1 MRTRS
6 GILAGLLS
14 GALSLSI
21 LLGATACGD
30 SAPTESNA
38 GSAEVTNHKASL
50 RLDPTTVAS
59 EIAFLDRGLEVA
71 VIGRTAEKVR
81 ISGLNE
87 YWYRIRTPAGIEGWI
102 YGASLSIGSGGDRA
116 RKPEQ
121 DRKEV
126 VLSLVGKWWE
136 TRPDGSTG
144 YRRFYVWADGM
155 YKYAYGTE
163 GPMKEGKW
171 TLDLEKNELKLDPPA
186 GMGDT
191 VRLKRLGTELRLF
204 ADTDGKTVAFRRAFL
219 DPDAPDP
226 LDEDE
231 AGEGGESGT
240 SDETPAAATDG

>member
-1 MRTRS
+1 MR
-6 GILAGLLS
+6 
-14 GALSLSI
+14 ALSLSTLVA
-21 LLGATACGD
+21 LLSLFLATACGD

-50 RLDPTTVAS
+50 RLAPTTVAS

-87 YWYRIRTPAGIEGWI
+87 YWYRIRTPAGIEGAI
-102 YGASLSIGSGGDRA
+102 YGASLSIGSAGGRA

-163 GPMKEGKW
+163 GPMKEGKY

-226 LDEDE
+226 LDEE
-231 AGEGGESGT
+231 EEGGEGGEGSG
-240 SDETPAAATDG
+240 EAAGADG

>member
-1 MRTRS
+1 MRT
-6 GILAGLLS
+6 GILVGLLS
-14 GALSLSI
+14 GFLCISTLLSF
-21 LLGATACGD
+21 TACGD
-30 SAPTESNA
+30 AAPTENNA

-59 EIAFLDRGLEVA
+59 EIAFLDRGLEID

-87 YWYRIRTPAGIEGWI
+87 YWFRIRTPDGIEGWI
-102 YGASLSIGSGGDRA
+102 YGASLSIGSSGGIK
-116 RKPEQ
+116 RKAKQ

-136 TRPDGSTG
+136 TKPDGSTG

-163 GPMKEGKW
+163 GPMKEGKY

-191 VRLKRLGTELRLF
+191 VRLKRVGTELRLF

-226 LDEDE
+226 LDEAE
-231 AGEGGESGT
+231 EGEGGE
-240 SDETPAAATDG
+240 TPAADGG